1 MRIAIANSKGGV
13 GKSTTTVILA
23 DYLAFFHQLRVLVI
37 DLDPQATTSCLLKS
51 VTGLQIAEKGRQTL
65 THYLDLLSSNSTQN
79 LADFRQVNVSNLVEL
94 QAKPRAGRTG
104 RIDLIASVPSLWF
117 AEQAFVERYYS
128 AGGQPTQQLFSA
140 LSTGLEPL
148 RDQYDVVLIDCPP
161 NYSSLTQAGL
171 LLADAV
177 ISPTTA
183 DEIALM
189 SLKDFTIN
197 ALDRFKN
204 RRFVLVT
211 RLGRTK
217 DEAEQLAII
226 RQKYTMIGPPMHY
239 STKIARAMWFGAP
252 NSRKTYKEK
261 YGTLLRVVS
270 ADIEAIG
277 KAVYVDILKA
287 TTR

>member
-1 MRIAIANSKGGV
+1 
-13 GKSTTTVILA
+13 
-23 DYLAFFHQLRVLVI
+23 
-37 DLDPQATTSCLLKS
+37 
-51 VTGLQIAEKGRQTL
+51 
-65 THYLDLLSSNSTQN
+65 
-79 LADFRQVNVSNLVEL
+79 
-94 QAKPRAGRTG
+94 
-104 RIDLIASVPSLWF
+104 
-117 AEQAFVERYYS
+117 
-128 AGGQPTQQLFSA
+128 LFNA
-140 LSTGLEPL
+140 LSIGLEPL
-148 RDQYDVVLIDCPP
+148 KYQYDVVLIDCPP

-189 SLKDFTIN
+189 SLNDFNRN
-197 ALDRFKN
+197 ALERFQN

-226 RQKYTMIGPPMHY
+226 RKKYTMIGPPMHY
-239 STKIARAMWFGAP
+239 STKIARAMWFVAP